1 MLFDRTQDQS
11 VEVLEVERNRLQNSC
26 KHLQRSNAELQ
37 TAVQDVGPDPDFEQ
51 AIEVHQNF
59 VLDSRAALS
68 AQIPVQWLLPTGEH
82 SHNSE
87 TAGQN

>member
-37 TAVQDVGPDPDFEQ
+37 SAIQDVGRDPDFEQ

-59 VLDSRAALS
+59 VLTAVQPDTCSVAAAYRRTLS
-68 AQIPVQWLLPTGEH
+68 Q
-82 SHNSE
+82 
-87 TAGQN
+87 